1 MKSYDIT
8 FLGHM
13 CYDEIIPFHGPKR
26 IAPGSAVLCGAVAA
40 ARAGAKVAVVTKLA
54 EKDRHILKA
63 LEDEAID
70 VMVIPAE
77 ETTYSRVIY
86 VSENHD
92 VRRLVLEKS
101 AGLITIEQVP
111 EIKSRY
117 LHLAAISNQEFD
129 LSLMRALKSRG
140 HMLSV
145 DMQSFVRQVD
155 PATREIAFKDV
166 AEKHEIFGLV
176 DRVKLDM
183 VEVQA
188 LTGLNDLE
196 EAAPV
201 LESWGAKEMV
211 ITQNTGVWAWAGG
224 RGWSEKFSNKSDIGR
239 TGRGDTTF
247 AAYLA
252 YRLEHAIPTSLKF
265 AAALVSIKMETP
277 GPFQGTLAEVLARMH
292 RLQMNGAKGDLHG
305 PFS

>member
-13 CYDEIIPFHGPKR
+13 CYDEIIPFRGPKR

-40 ARAGAKVAVVTKLA
+40 ARAGKRVAVITKLA

-63 LEDEAID
+63 LEDESID

-92 VRRLVLEKS
+92 MRRLILEKS
-101 AGLITIEQVP
+101 AGMITIEQVP
-111 EIKSRY
+111 EIRSRY
-117 LHLAAISNQEFD
+117 LHLAAISNEEFD

-140 HMLSV
+140 HTLSV

-155 PATREIAFKDV
+155 RATREIAFKDV
-166 AEKHEIFGLV
+166 AEKQEIFGLV
-176 DRVKLDM
+176 DMVKLDM

-211 ITQNTGVWAWAGG
+211 ITQNTGVWAWAG
-224 RGWSEKFSNKSDIGR
+224 RRDWSEKFSNKSDIGR

-292 RLQMNGAKGDLHG
+292 RL
-305 PFS
+305 

>member
-13 CYDEIIPFHGPKR
+13 CYDEIIPFRGPR
-26 IAPGSAVLCGAVAA
+26 SITPGSAVLCGAVAA
-40 ARAGAKVAVVTKLA
+40 ARAGARVAVITRLA
-54 EKDRHILKA
+54 GRDRHILKA

-70 VMVIPAE
+70 VTAIPAE

-86 VSENHD
+86 FSENHD
-92 VRRLVLEKS
+92 LRRLVLEKS
-101 AGLITIEQVP
+101 AGLITGDQVP
-111 EIKSRY
+111 EIDTRY
-117 LHLAAISNQEFD
+117 LHLAAISDQEFD

-140 HMLSV
+140 HTLSV

-166 AEKHEIFGLV
+166 AEKYEIFELA
-176 DRVKLDM
+176 DMVKLDG
-183 VEVQA
+183 VEAAA
-188 LTGLNDLE
+188 LTGLDDPG
-196 EAAPV
+196 EAAQV
-201 LESWGAKEMV
+201 LASWGAKEMV
-211 ITQNTGVWAWAGG
+211 ITQNTGVRAWAGG
-224 RGWSEKFSNKSDIGR
+224 LSWSERFSNRSDVGR

-252 YRLEHAIPTSLKF
+252 YRLEHDIPAALKF

-277 GPFQGTLAEVLARMH
+277 GPFRGTLADVLARM
-292 RLQMNGAKGDLHG
+292 
-305 PFS
+305 S

>member
-1 MKSYDIT
+1 MKSYDIA

-13 CYDEIIPFHGPKR
+13 CYDEIIPFRGPKR

-40 ARAGAKVAVVTKLA
+40 ARAGKKVAVITKLA

-63 LEDEAID
+63 LKDEPID

-86 VSENHD
+86 FSENHD
-92 VRRLVLEKS
+92 LRRLVLEKS

-111 EIKSRY
+111 EIESRY
-117 LHLAAISNQEFD
+117 LHLAAISDQEFD
-129 LSLMRALKSRG
+129 LSLMRHLKSRG
-140 HMLSV
+140 HTLTV

-166 AEKHEIFGLV
+166 AGKHEIFKLV
-176 DRVKLDM
+176 DMVKLDG
-183 VEVQA
+183 VEAQA
-188 LTGLNDLE
+188 LTGLDNLE
-196 EAAPV
+196 EAARA
-201 LESWGAKEMV
+201 LASWGAKEMV

-224 RGWSEKFSNKSDIGR
+224 HCWSEKFSNKSDIGR

-252 YRLEHAIPTSLKF
+252 YRLEHDIPTALKF
-265 AAALVSIKMETP
+265 AAALVSVKMETP
-277 GPFQGTLAEVLARMH
+277 GPFRGTLADVLARMN
-292 RLQMNGAKGDLHG
+292 R
-305 PFS
+305 S

>member
-1 MKSYDIT
+1 MQSYDIT
-8 FLGHM
+8 FLGHV
-13 CYDEIIPFHGPKR
+13 CYDEIIPFRGPKR

-40 ARAGAKVAVVTKLA
+40 ARAGKKVAVITKLA

-63 LEDEAID
+63 LKDEPID

-86 VSENHD
+86 FSENHD
-92 VRRLVLEKS
+92 LRRLVLEKS

-111 EIKSRY
+111 EIESRY
-117 LHLAAISNQEFD
+117 LHLAAISDQEFD
-129 LSLMRALKSRG
+129 LSLMRHLKSRG
-140 HMLSV
+140 HTLTV

-166 AEKHEIFGLV
+166 AGKHEIFKLV
-176 DRVKLDM
+176 DMVKLDG
-183 VEVQA
+183 VEAQA
-188 LTGLNDLE
+188 LTGLDNLE
-196 EAAPV
+196 EAARA
-201 LESWGAKEMV
+201 LASWGAKEMV

-224 RGWSEKFSNKSDIGR
+224 HCWSEKFSNKSDIGR

-252 YRLEHAIPTSLKF
+252 YRLEHDIPTALKF
-265 AAALVSIKMETP
+265 AAALVSVKMETP
-277 GPFQGTLAEVLARMH
+277 GPFRGTLADVLARMS
-292 RLQMNGAKGDLHG
+292 R
-305 PFS
+305 SC